1 MVAHLVGRGPFQGR
15 GVPVCE
21 AFRVLEEAVLLF
33 YIQPPQKRCKFLP
46 AVCQRCKFS
55 FLMVQDFHLNAGG
68 KGAVVR
74 YIPGHK
80 VHRLHAPG
88 I

>member
-1 MVAHLVGRGPFQGR
+1 MVAHLVGRRSFQGR

-21 AFRVLEEAVLLF
+21 AFRVLEEAVLLL
-33 YIQPPQKRCKFLP
+33 YIQPPQKRGKFLP
-46 AVCQRCKFS
+46 AVCQGRKFS
-55 FLMVQDFHLNAGG
+55 LLMVQNLHLNAGG

-80 VHRLHAPG
+80 VHRLHTP
-88 I
+88 